1 MLKRNSRHVPCR
13 STTSGKIFMF
23 TIEYAKLQCN
33 AVDADGSQIILNYLW
48 WEPSISFQNVKK
60 PAKECYFS
68 RNYSVVPCSFD
79 KNKTSS

>member
-33 AVDADGSQIILNYLW
+33 AVDADGSQIILNYL
-48 WEPSISFQNVKK
+48 
-60 PAKECYFS
+60 
-68 RNYSVVPCSFD
+68 
-79 KNKTSS
+79 